1 MEGLGP
7 QKSKAMPSTQRF
19 LEVEEIKEGVVTLKN
34 TSLRSVIMVSSAN
47 FALKSE
53 EERDSII
60 IAYQNFLNS
69 LNFPIQ
75 ILARSRQ
82 LQLEEYLGFIKKI
95 ANEQKNEL
103 LKLQTEQYYQFID
116 GLLEEANIMEKRFFV
131 VVPFYPIGVE
141 KVGLVKKILSNKKT
155 SIPLDFE
162 TQKMELMQRVQLVV
176 GGLSSVGLRC
186 AVLNTEDL
194 IELFYTVYNPDTATS
209 ERLSNTDQLESP
221 VITEG
226 DDNV

>member
-7 QKSKAMPSTQRF
+7 KKNKAMPSTQQF
-19 LEVEEIKEGVVTLKN
+19 LEVEEIKEGIVVLKN
-34 TSLRSVIMVSSAN
+34 TSLRAVIMVSSAN

-82 LQLEEYLGFIKKI
+82 LQLEEYLNFIKET
-95 ANEQKNEL
+95 AGAQTNEL
-103 LKLQTEQYYQFID
+103 LRAQTDQYHQFVS

-131 VVPFYPIGVE
+131 VVPFYPVGVE
-141 KVGLVKKILSNKKT
+141 KVSLVKKILSNKKT
-155 SIPLDFE
+155 NIPLDFE
-162 TQKMELMQRVQLVV
+162 TQKLELMQRVQQVV

-194 IELFYTVYNPDTATS
+194 IELFYTIYNPDTATA
-209 ERLSNTDQLESP
+209 ERMTEADGLEAP
-221 VITEG
+221 LIEG
-226 DDNV
+226 GEENV